1 MPRLGNNGRARG
13 RGNLRARLVVTVP
26 GKLSNE
32 EQSLLRRFAELRGEV
47 VTEEG
52 LVSKIKSAFS

>member
-1 MPRLGNNGRARG
+1 
-13 RGNLRARLVVTVP
+13 
-26 GKLSNE
+26 
-32 EQSLLRRFAELRGEV
+32 LRRFAELRGEV

>member
-1 MPRLGNNGRARG
+1 
-13 RGNLRARLVVTVP
+13 VVTVP

-52 LVSKIKSAFS
+52 LVSKIKSAFL